1 MTWAERVGDL
11 ATNLALVLI
20 NFARIFTLLFRI
32 LTEKLDEFITSLG
45 ERSEAGL
52 TRTTTPSGNT
62 WIGLPATVLWG
73 IAAVLLRALS
83 IVTVFAR
90 QLFAAIDEFFRVLA
104 EGQGPKTSQ

>member
-11 ATNLALVLI
+11 ATNVALVLI
-20 NFARIFTLLFRI
+20 NFARIFSLLLRI
-32 LTEKLDEFITSLG
+32 LTERLDEFVTGLG

-52 TRTTTPSGNT
+52 TRTSTPGGNT
-62 WIGLPATVLWG
+62 WIGLPAAVLWG
-73 IAAVLLRALS
+73 VAAVLLRALS

-104 EGQGPKTSQ
+104 EGQGPRTPV